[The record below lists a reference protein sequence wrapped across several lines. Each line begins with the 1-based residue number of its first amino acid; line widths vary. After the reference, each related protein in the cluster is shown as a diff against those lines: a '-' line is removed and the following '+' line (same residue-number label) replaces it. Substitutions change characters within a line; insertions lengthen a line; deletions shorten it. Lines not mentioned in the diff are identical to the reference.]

1 MAVVGLMPLDTKFHR
16 RRNCSGTAGKGI
28 RSGQICWIQKWRK
41 IRSVMCMD
49 RFMDNVF
56 SKKEVTHRDAL
67 SKYSTMLFSL
77 KEKTDKMFVI

>member
-1 MAVVGLMPLDTKFHR
+1 
-16 RRNCSGTAGKGI
+16 
-28 RSGQICWIQKWRK
+28 
-41 IRSVMCMD
+41 MCMD